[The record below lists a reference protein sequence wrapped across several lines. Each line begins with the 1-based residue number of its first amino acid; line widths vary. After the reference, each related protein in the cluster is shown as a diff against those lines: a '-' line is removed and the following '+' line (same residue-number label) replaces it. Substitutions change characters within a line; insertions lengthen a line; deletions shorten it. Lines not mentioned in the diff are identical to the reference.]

1 MARKPYYDTQEHE
14 KTLILGI
21 HAPYNRTKDIESYFA
36 EFRSLV
42 KTNRNEY
49 DAELYLK
56 LRTVDN
62 SFFITRGKIEE
73 IKQLVDEL
81 GIKNIIVSES
91 LTAQQERNLSEI
103 LDCNVYDRTYLILE
117 IFEKAAHSAEGK
129 KQVAIAQLQYQKPRV
144 AGKGIMMS
152 QQSGVMGSR
161 GPGETAKERELRH
174 INQQI
179 HKLKDELKELQK
191 TRATQ
196 RKKRLEGG
204 ELQVALIGYTNAG
217 KSTILNALTKSNVLA
232 EDKLFATLDTTTR
245 ELWIGPQK
253 IGLISDTVGFIQ
265 LLPHQLIDA
274 FKSTLAELSYADLL
288 LHVIDASDMSWPLHI
303 KVVHEILDEL
313 KINKPMLY
321 IFNKIDNVEDMA
333 ALRAHA
339 MDYQPHVLVSSLQK
353 ADLQPLLDYLI
364 TWHATATHPN
374 DATKLES

>member
-1 MARKPYYDTQEHE
+1 MARKPYYDTDEHQ

-21 HAPYNRTKDIESYFA
+21 QAPYHRTKDIESYFA

-49 DAELYLK
+49 DAELYIK
-56 LRTVDN
+56 LRAVDTG
-62 SFFITRGKIEE
+62 FFITRGKIEE
-73 IKQLVDEL
+73 IKKLVDEL
-81 GIKNIIVSES
+81 GIKDIIVSES
-91 LTAQQERNLSEI
+91 LTAQQERNLSEV
-103 LDCNVYDRTYLILE
+103 LDCNIYDRTHLILE

-129 KQVAIAQLQYQKPRV
+129 KQVAIAQLQYKKPRI
-144 AGKGIMMS
+144 AGQGIMMS

-179 HKLKDELKELQK
+179 HKLKEELKELQK

-196 RKKRLEGG
+196 RKKRLEIG
-204 ELQVALIGYTNAG
+204 EPQVALIGYTNAG

-245 ELWIGPQK
+245 ELWIGPKK
-253 IGLISDTVGFIQ
+253 IGLVSDTVGFIQ

-288 LHVIDASDMSWPLHI
+288 LHVVDASDNSWPLHV

-321 IFNKIDNVEDMA
+321 VFNKSDRVENMFALQTEIA
-333 ALRAHA
+333 AYR
-339 MDYQPHVLVSSLQK
+339 PHVVVSSLQK
-353 ADLQPLLDYLI
+353 SSLQPLLDYLLS
-364 TWHATATHPN
+364 WHATIA
-374 DATKLES
+374 KESHTADNE